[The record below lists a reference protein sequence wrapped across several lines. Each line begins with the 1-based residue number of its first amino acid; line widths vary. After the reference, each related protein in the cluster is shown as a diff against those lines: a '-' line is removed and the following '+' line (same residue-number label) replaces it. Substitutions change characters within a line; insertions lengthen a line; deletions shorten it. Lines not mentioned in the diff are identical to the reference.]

1 MHKTKW
7 VFNMDKAMKH
17 LGYLTI
23 SVLLLGETYV
33 IFMGALERMCR

>member
-23 SVLLLGETYV
+23 SIALLGEWLV
-33 IFMGALERMCR
+33 IALGAIERMCK